1 MKAQGR
7 GVAEGHSRFS
17 AAKALVAAQVA
28 LSLVLIV
35 GAGLLLGSWR
45 RLATVDP
52 GFRSDQVLLV
62 SADIRGAAVAPD
74 RRLAVDQDMLNR
86 LRALPGVRSASASNM
101 TPVGPFTWN
110 ELLRVD
116 GFKPKTEDDA
126 LAWAN
131 AVSDGYFGTLGIPL
145 LAGRD
150 FDARDSRTAPRVVIV
165 NESLARRFFGTP
177 AAVGRTLEKQE
188 GSKWSQ
194 PMEVVGIVGDT
205 KYRSL
210 RDSAQPIMYF
220 PRAQESPEAQ
230 SVAFELRVATGPR
243 SLVPSVV
250 QAIADVNPRIALDFK
265 TLDQQLTESL
275 ALSRTVAT
283 LSGFFGALAVLLATI
298 GLYGVMA
305 YTVARRRNE
314 IGVRIALGAGQQRV
328 VRMVIGEVGR
338 IVAAGVAIG
347 VLISLGATRLVVSFL
362 YEVKPSDPVTIL
374 GSVLLLAAVGV
385 AAAAL
390 PAWRAA
396 RLDPVEALREE

>member
-1 MKAQGR
+1 
-7 GVAEGHSRFS
+7 
-17 AAKALVAAQVA
+17 
-28 LSLVLIV
+28 
-35 GAGLLLGSWR
+35 
-45 RLATVDP
+45 
-52 GFRSDQVLLV
+52 
-62 SADIRGAAVAPD
+62 
-74 RRLAVDQDMLNR
+74 
-86 LRALPGVRSASASNM
+86 M

-275 ALSRTVAT
+275 ALSRNVAT